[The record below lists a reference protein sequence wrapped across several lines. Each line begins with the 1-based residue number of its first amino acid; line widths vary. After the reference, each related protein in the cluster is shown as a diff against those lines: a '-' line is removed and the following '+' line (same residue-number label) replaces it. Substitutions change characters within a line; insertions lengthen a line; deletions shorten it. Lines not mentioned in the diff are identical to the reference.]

1 MDTAH
6 TRMLGKEKS
15 KGLLWIIGTRV
26 MIMIGM
32 SWKTSPFSSMSSTIV
47 QVIKRGAAWYYNI
60 DLLFI
65 FPLRFFF
72 RRKFSDMLCK
82 RHQFEKLT
90 MGFCGQEIRDL
101 K

>member
-32 SWKTSPFSSMSSTIV
+32 SWKTSPLSSMSSTIV
-47 QVIKRGAAWYYNI
+47 QVIQRGAAWYYNI
-60 DLLFI
+60 DSAFHLSFKI
-65 FPLRFFF
+65 FLQ
-72 RRKFSDMLCK
+72 KK
-82 RHQFEKLT
+82 IQ
-90 MGFCGQEIRDL
+90 
-101 K
+101 